1 MCDCLEGE
9 EVSADPACGIP
20 LALLMERTRAAEGRM
35 AGDRVPDRLW
45 PVFFGLSSGSIPWLH
60 HQRMVASRETA
71 LAFLTAS
78 APARRR
84 FARSP
89 VLGCTGVLDGA
100 PSGT

>member
-1 MCDCLEGE
+1 
-9 EVSADPACGIP
+9 
-20 LALLMERTRAAEGRM
+20 MERSREIEARKI
-35 AGDRVPDRLW
+35 GDRVPERLW
-45 PVFFGLSSGSIPWLH
+45 PVFFGLSSGSIPWPH

-89 VLGCTGVLDGA
+89 VLGCTGVLDKAHRA
-100 PSGT
+100 PDA